1 MRARIIAV
9 CLAMLLV
16 DARAFAAAESAC
28 SAKLEAGPAHSVVR
42 IIDGE
47 TVGLDDGSELRLIGA
62 LAPRALDVGVGP
74 EKWAAETRSRE
85 ALGELVAGRSIELK
99 FDSAR
104 SDRYGRLQAQA
115 FLIEGEQRLWI
126 QRHLV
131 SQGFARAYSLSGNAT
146 CIEELLA
153 AESAAR
159 VAGLGLWAE
168 AAYQVRSA
176 SEPDQLIG
184 YRTTFQLVEGQVVRA
199 ASVRGSI
206 YLNFDRNWR
215 DAFFVSLRRDDR
227 KLLGTFA
234 TDPKM
239 LEGRRVRVRGWI
251 DVRNGPRIDLSAGG
265 AIEVIPDPPAAAGLV
280 SPR

>member
-9 CLAMLLV
+9 CLITLLV
-16 DARAFAAAESAC
+16 HASTAAGSAC
-28 SAKLEAGPAHSVVR
+28 SAKLEAGPARSVVR

-74 EKWAAETRSRE
+74 GKWAAETRSHE
-85 ALGELVAGRSIELK
+85 ALSELVLGKSFELK
-99 FDSAR
+99 FDAAR
-104 SDRYGRLQAQA
+104 NDRYGRLQAQA
-115 FLIEGEQRLWI
+115 FLIGGEQRLWI
-126 QRHLV
+126 QQHLV
-131 SQGFARAYSLSGNAT
+131 SHGFARAYSLPGNMT

-153 AESAAR
+153 AENAAR

-176 SEPDQLIG
+176 SDPGQLVG

-206 YLNFDRNWR
+206 YLNFDRNRR
-215 DAFFVSLRRDDR
+215 DAFSVSLRRDDQ
-227 KLLGTFA
+227 KLLGTIVA
-234 TDPKM
+234 DPKM

-251 DVRNGPRIDLSAGG
+251 DVRDGPRIDLSAGG
-265 AIEVIPDPPAAAGLV
+265 AVEVIPDPPPAAGLV